1 MWIQWDWD
9 TISGSRSEKVTVPQ
23 KELGDMRH
31 SSELGKEIQYESS
44 PVDLKDFQNLVDF
57 IQSEK

>member
-1 MWIQWDWD
+1 MYDRI
-9 TISGSRSEKVTVPQ
+9 VV
-23 KELGDMRH
+23 
-31 SSELGKEIQYESS
+31 SELGKEIQYESS